1 MIGGTMR
8 SKLSLAALL
17 AAGTVMGSA
26 VSAQAADFGG
36 DCCADLEERVAVLEA
51 TTARKGNRKVSLKI
65 YGHVNQALLF
75 WDDGVD
81 SDTYVVDND
90 HRSTR
95 IGFKGKAKING
106 DFAAGYKIELQFE
119 NASSASVE
127 QDDATGNGRD
137 GDDADSIGI
146 RKAFMFV
153 KSKSMGQLSWGL
165 NSVAT
170 DDITHDGF
178 VSKTTDHARPDWHY
192 NRSFLLRDANTGA
205 LLNSVDI
212 GEMCGADLS
221 DSDACFD
228 IGSRRNSVRYD
239 TPTFAG
245 FKLSAAWGENDFWD
259 VALRYAGEFGD
270 IKVKAAI
277 GYHEFD
283 SDTINGGTGA
293 AEANREELS
302 WAGSAG
308 IMHAPTGLF
317 AQGSYRNIEIQDPDV
332 AGGIPEADV
341 YYLQAG
347 IKQKWSALGATAIWG
362 EYAKAEDGYF
372 TANAVGLGNAD
383 GADFGGSGNVL
394 STEMDRW
401 GVGLTQWVDAAKMQ
415 LYVIYQHTEIDV
427 TTDGNAAN
435 LEDFDNVVVGGSI
448 RF

>member
-26 VSAQAADFGG
+26 VSAQAADLGG

-106 DFAAGYKIELQFE
+106 DLSAGYKIELQFE
-119 NASSASVE
+119 SASSASVN
-127 QDDATGNGRD
+127 QNNDDGVIANNRNE
-137 GDDADSIGI
+137 IGI
-146 RKAFMFV
+146 RKSFMYV
-153 KSKSMGQLSWGL
+153 KSKSMGKLSWGL

-192 NRSFLLRDANTGA
+192 NRSFFLRDANNPGGA
-205 LLNSVDI
+205 PLGVDI
-212 GEMCGADLS
+212 GAMCGADLS
-221 DSDACFD
+221 DNDACFD

-245 FKLSAAWGENDFWD
+245 FKASASWGENDFWD

-270 IKVKAAI
+270 IKLKAAI

-283 SDTINGGTGA
+283 GDTIGGGPV
-293 AEANREELS
+293 ANTEELS

-308 IMHAPTGLF
+308 IVHTPTGIF
-317 AQGSYRNIEIQDPDV
+317 VQGSYRNIEIQNSTV
-332 AGGIPEADV
+332 AGIPEADV
-341 YYLQAG
+341 YYLQG
-347 IKQKWSALGATAIWG
+347 GVKQKWNSLGATAIWG
-362 EYAKAEDGYF
+362 EYAKAEDGWF
-372 TANAVGLGNAD
+372 TSANNRNLNNGD
-383 GADFGGSGNVL
+383 GADFGGTGNVL

-401 GVGLTQWVDAAKMQ
+401 GVGITQWVDAAKMQ

>member
-95 IGFKGKAKING
+95 IGFKGKAKINS
-106 DFAAGYKIELQFE
+106 DWSTGYKIELQFE
-119 NASSASVE
+119 SSSSASVE
-127 QDDATGNGRD
+127 QDDSPGDD
-137 GDDADSIGI
+137 GDDADAIGV
-146 RKAFMFV
+146 RKSFMYV
-153 KSKSMGQLSWGL
+153 KSKTLGKLSWGL

-170 DDITHDGF
+170 DDVTHDGF

-192 NRSFLLRDANTGA
+192 NRAFQLRDADAGA
-205 LLNSVDI
+205 NGAILARDI
-212 GEMCGADLS
+212 GDLCGADLS
-221 DSDACFD
+221 DNDACFD

-245 FKLSAAWGENDFWD
+245 FKVSAAWGENDFWD

-277 GYHEFD
+277 GYHDFD
-283 SDTINGGTGA
+283 GDTIGGGSA
-293 AEANREELS
+293 GVEDREETS

-308 IMHAPTGLF
+308 IIHTPTGLF
-317 AQGSYRNIEIQDPDV
+317 VQGSYRNIEVEDPTV
-332 AGGIPEADV
+332 GAIPEADV

-347 IKQKWSALGATAIWG
+347 IKQKWNSLGATAIWG
-362 EYAKAEDGYF
+362 EYANAEDGYF
-372 TANAVGLGNAD
+372 TARGVSQANGDAA
-383 GADFGGSGNVL
+383 AFGGTAGDNIL
-394 STEMDRW
+394 STEMERW
-401 GVGLTQWVDAAKMQ
+401 GFGISQWVDAAKMQ

-427 TTDGNAAN
+427 TTDGDAAN